1 MATINDFNSQ
11 PREGGWFMQR
21 RSIVVFV
28 YFNSQPREGG
38 WLRVTIRLA
47 TINDF
52 NSQPREGGWS
62 PFAHTSIQVRVFQL
76 TAARRRLVADK
87 IGGFNVESISTH
99 SRAKAAGAYRMS
111 SCERLK
117 NFNSQPREGGWR
129 SKSSVLCSRINF
141 NSQPREGGWEN
152 DVRNKRSYDIS
163 THSRAKAAG

>member
-1 MATINDFNSQ
+1 
-11 PREGGWFMQR
+11 MQR